1 MNTYDMSGSD
11 NSEQFLTLVQN
22 TFFLDDIDNK
32 NM

>member
-11 NSEQFLTLVQN
+11 NSEQFLTLMQY